1 MLTGTTIILI
11 LGVFLVGI
19 VILLGIKK
27 ASGLRARSSDVSPLE
42 RLEPLLPDAHLDKG
56 EEQASPISEQ
66 IEEMVRKQLAAFPDL
81 AEQVVDFGSAADGS
95 LEIWIA
101 DKRYTSVDDIPD
113 ARVREAISEAVKEFN
128 L

>member
-81 AEQVVDFGSAADGS
+81 AKQVVDFGSAADGS

>member
-1 MLTGTTIILI
+1 
-11 LGVFLVGI
+11 VGI
-19 VILLGIKK
+19 VILLGIKR
-27 ASGLRARSSDVSPLE
+27 ASGLRAQSSDVSPLE

-56 EEQASPISEQ
+56 EEQASPSSEQ
-66 IEEMVRKQLAAFPDL
+66 IEGMVRKRLAEYPDL
-81 AEQVVDFGSAADGS
+81 AEQVVDFGTAEDGS

-113 ARVREAISEAVKEFN
+113 VRVREAISEAVKEFN

>member
-11 LGVFLVGI
+11 LGAFLVGI
-19 VILLGIKK
+19 VILLGIRK
-27 ASGLRARSSDVSPLE
+27 ASGLRARSADDSPLD
-42 RLEPLLPDAHLDKG
+42 RLEPLLPDAHLGKN

-66 IEEMVRKQLAAFPDL
+66 IEEMARKRIAEYPDL
-81 AEQVVDFGSAADGS
+81 AEYVIDFGTALDGS

-101 DKRYTSVDDIPD
+101 DKRYTNVDDIPD

-128 L
+128 I

>member
-42 RLEPLLPDAHLDKG
+42 RFSPLLPDAHLDKG

>member
-1 MLTGTTIILI
+1 MFTGTTLIYI
-11 LGVFLVGI
+11 LGIFCVGI
-19 VILLGIKK
+19 VLLLGIRK
-27 ASGLRARSSDVSPLE
+27 ASGLRARSSEPSPLE
-42 RLEPLLPDAHLDKG
+42 RLEPLLPDAHLEKG

-66 IEEMVRKQLAAFPDL
+66 IEEMVRKRLADYPDL
-81 AEQVVDFGSAADGS
+81 AEHVVDFGTAEDGS

-113 ARVREAISEAVKEFN
+113 ARVRDAISEAVEAFN

>member
-1 MLTGTTIILI
+1 MFTGTTLIYI
-11 LGVFLVGI
+11 LGIFCV
-19 VILLGIKK
+19 VILLVLGIRK
-27 ASGLRARSSDVSPLE
+27 ATGFRAQSSEPSPLE
-42 RLEPLLPDAHLDKG
+42 RLNPLLSDATLENG

-66 IEEMVRKQLAAFPDL
+66 IEGMVQIRLAEYPDL
-81 AEQVVDFGSAADGS
+81 AGQVIDFGTAADGS

-113 ARVREAISEAVKEFN
+113 ARVRGAISEAVDAFN